1 MFRRLLGGFLMMG
14 LAAVLFLSCGSSN
27 SITTP
32 GTGTLFSFIGD
43 APSCDIL
50 TFRVLITDV
59 VLTPASGPGMGH
71 GLPVNSTP
79 KVNFAAWR
87 NASTI
92 LGTNS
97 VAEDTYTQGKLVIS
111 IPNLVVFDPT
121 QSPPIRTVAAT
132 LPSTTP
138 SFPIEPPLTV
148 TKGEVGGLSIDFDM
162 LHSIQFETDST
173 GKLTA
178 TVSPTIAFRALTAST
193 TQGFGETSARGFVES
208 VTTTSTTVSAN
219 GTPFVGGFTMQLLAP
234 SLALSAGAPSAGP
247 AVAVNLTSA
256 TQLCGP
262 MTGPEICPSLLPN
275 ARGNPLNTLLTGSV
289 GNVDGYV
296 DSKGF
301 YIAKSAELEDQE
313 DVSRAKAALL
323 GPVLSVIRDSNGNVT
338 QFSLFVREEQP
349 SVEFGSP
356 GLSLD
361 TVVTVNTVPAP
372 YPPPPAASTLYGDA
386 WRVAHPGG
394 LQFGPTALTVGQEVA
409 VHGVFTPPA
418 SGVTPAPPATV
429 AADAIYLQLQTY
441 QGNFTSLLQAGSDDK
456 SGAFTFVPCGTMFQG
471 VPVMVFTDSQ
481 TTFLNGGLNE
491 LTPQPS
497 LLLKGLL
504 FFDQQGRTINPCV
517 GLGYGCNVTVPP
529 GTLVL
534 LASQVHQLQ

>member
-14 LAAVLFLSCGSSN
+14 LAAVLFLSCGGSN
-27 SITTP
+27 STTTP

-59 VLTPASGPGMGH
+59 VLTPASGPGLGH

-79 KVNFAAWR
+79 RVNFAAWR
-87 NASTI
+87 DASTM
-92 LGTNS
+92 LGTNR

-121 QSPPIRTVAAT
+121 QSPPIRTVTAT

-138 SFPIEPPLTV
+138 TFPIEPPLTV
-148 TKGEVGGLSIDFDM
+148 TNGEVAALSIDFDM
-162 LHSIQFETDST
+162 QHSIQFQTDST

-178 TVSPTIAFRALTAST
+178 TVTPTIAFKTLTAST
-193 TQGFGETSARGFVES
+193 TQGFGETSARGFVQS
-208 VTTTSTTVSAN
+208 VTTSSTTVSAN

-234 SLALSAGAPSAGP
+234 SLVSAAGAAL
-247 AVAVNLTSA
+247 AVNLTSA
-256 TQLCGP
+256 TLLCGP
-262 MTGPEICPSLLPN
+262 VTGPDVCPLL
-275 ARGNPLNTLLTGSV
+275 PLNTLLTGSV

-296 DSKGF
+296 DSKGYF
-301 YIAKSAELEDQE
+301 IAKSAELEDQE
-313 DVSRAKAALL
+313 NVSLAKTAFL
-323 GPVLSVIRDSNGNVT
+323 GPVLSVTRDSNGNAT

-356 GLSLD
+356 AVSLD

-372 YPPPPAASTLYGDA
+372 SPPPPAASTQYGDA
-386 WRVAHPGG
+386 WRVAHPGK

-409 VHGVFTPPA
+409 VHGVFTPPP

-429 AADAIYLQLQTY
+429 AADAIYLQSQTY
-441 QGNFTSLLQAGSDDK
+441 QGNFTSRLQAGSDDK
-456 SGAFTFVPCGTMFQG
+456 SGTFTFVPCGTIFQG
-471 VPVMVFTDSQ
+471 VPVMAFTDAL
-481 TTFLNGGLNE
+481 TTFLNVSGLNE
-491 LTPQPS
+491 LTPQAS

-517 GLGYGCNVTVPP
+517 GLEYGCNVTIPP

>member
-14 LAAVLFLSCGSSN
+14 LTAVLFLSCGGSN
-27 SITTP
+27 STTPP

-87 NASTI
+87 DASTI

-121 QSPPIRTVAAT
+121 QSPPIRTVTAT

-148 TKGEVGGLSIDFDM
+148 TKGEVAGLSIDFDM

-193 TQGFGETSARGFVES
+193 TQGFGETSARGFVQS

-234 SLALSAGAPSAGP
+234 SLASSAGAPSAGP

-262 MTGPEICPSLLPN
+262 MTGLEVCPKL
-275 ARGNPLNTLLTGSV
+275 PLNTLLTGSV

-313 DVSRAKAALL
+313 DVSKAKTAFL
-323 GPVLSVIRDSNGNVT
+323 GPVLSVTRDSNGNAT

-356 GLSLD
+356 AVSLD

-372 YPPPPAASTLYGDA
+372 SPPPPAPYSLSGAAASLTLYGDA
-386 WRVAHPGG
+386 WRVTHPGG

-429 AADAIYLQLQTY
+429 AADAIYLQSQTY

-456 SGAFTFVPCGTMFQG
+456 SGAFTFVPCGTIFQG

-481 TTFLNGGLNE
+481 TTFLNVEGLSE

-504 FFDQQGRTINPCV
+504 FFDRQGRTIN
-517 GLGYGCNVTVPP
+517 GVTVPP
-529 GTLVL
+529 GSLVL
-534 LASQVHQLQ
+534 LASQVHQIQ